1 MEKTYT
7 LDLTKDGLFFVL
19 KVLETSIAL
28 YAIMASIPAET
39 FDSLAKKIGK
49 AGEDA

>member
-7 LDLTKDGLFFVL
+7 LDLTEDELFFVL
-19 KVLETSIAL
+19 KVLETSIGL
-28 YAIMASIPAET
+28 YAVMANIPAET
-39 FDSLAKKIGK
+39 FYSLAEKLGK